1 MDVNSRPSEIDLLI
15 QLKTQLVNFL
25 DELIESFPDE
35 PNFVIFR
42 IFVQDQIEV
51 RTIILY
57 IVQYLCPLESLVKN
71 KDEKFFLNHNI
82 LFEGLGQKGMN
93 RVNYFKNIW
102 TSGQLD
108 QDDKDTIWKWFAS
121 FIYLGNKYKELKE
134 LESKK

>member
-42 IFVQDQIEV
+42 IFVQDQIPVKTLFE
-51 RTIILY
+51 
-57 IVQYLCPLESLVKN
+57 YLVEKLLPLQDLVKN

-82 LFEGLGQKGMN
+82 LFENLGPKGTS
-93 RVNYFKNIW
+93 RVNYFKNMW
-102 TSGQLD
+102 GNLD
-108 QDDKDTIWKWFAS
+108 QDDKDTIWKWFSS
-121 FIYLGNKYKELKE
+121 FLYLGNKYKELKE